1 MDGIEPAPAAPRRGR
16 VVMIQMYTYIDVADN
31 TGAKECMCI
40 KVLGGSRKRYAGL
53 GDVIVASVKKA
64 LPGGDVKPGDVVKGV
79 VVRIKKATRR
89 DDGSYVRFDRNALV
103 LIDNEQ
109 NPRGTRIFG
118 AVARELRDRG
128 FLKIVSLA
136 AEVV

>member
-1 MDGIEPAPAAPRRGR
+1 
-16 VVMIQMYTYIDVADN
+16 MIQMYTYVDVADN

-40 KVLGGSRKRYAGL
+40 KVLGGSRRRYAGI

-64 LPGGDVKPGDVVKGV
+64 IPGAEVKKGDVVKAV
-79 VVRIKKATRR
+79 IVRTKKAARR
-89 DDGSYVRFDRNALV
+89 EDGSYVRFDSNAVVLV
-103 LIDNEQ
+103 DNEM

-118 AVARELRDRG
+118 AVARELRQN
-128 FLKIVSLA
+128 FNKIISLA